1 MGNGLNRGL
10 NLPTCEK
17 AIIRCCNG
25 RYVQDLATECFNRNN
40 CPSLQWLGKNACLP
54 KVVNA
59 VMEKNSEKS
68 RAITNSKKF
77 KLKELSEEANI
88 EVVRNG
94 KDEII
99 GINIMLMED
108 VKISIGQFLK
118 NIKRFEN

>member
-1 MGNGLNRGL
+1 MDKDSQN
-10 NLPTCEK
+10 T
-17 AIIRCCNG
+17 IID
-25 RYVQDLATECFNRNN
+25 Y
-40 CPSLQWLGKNACLP
+40 
-54 KVVNA
+54 
-59 VMEKNSEKS
+59 
-68 RAITNSKKF
+68 NSKKF

-88 EVVRNG
+88 EVVRDG

>member
-1 MGNGLNRGL
+1 LSTN
-10 NLPTCEK
+10 
-17 AIIRCCNG
+17 
-25 RYVQDLATECFNRNN
+25 CFIRNN
-40 CPSLQWLGKNACLP
+40 CPSLQWLGKNACSP
-54 KVVNA
+54 TVVNA
-59 VMEKNSEKS
+59 LTEKISEKS
-68 RAITNSKKF
+68 RAIINSKKF

-88 EVVRNG
+88 EVVRDG

>member
-1 MGNGLNRGL
+1 
-10 NLPTCEK
+10 
-17 AIIRCCNG
+17 
-25 RYVQDLATECFNRNN
+25 
-40 CPSLQWLGKNACLP
+40 
-54 KVVNA
+54 
-59 VMEKNSEKS
+59 MEKNSEKG
-68 RAITNSKKF
+68 RAIINSKKF

-88 EVVRNG
+88 EVVRDG

>member
-1 MGNGLNRGL
+1 M
-10 NLPTCEK
+10 
-17 AIIRCCNG
+17 
-25 RYVQDLATECFNRNN
+25 
-40 CPSLQWLGKNACLP
+40 
-54 KVVNA
+54 VNA
-59 VMEKNSEKS
+59 LTEKISEKS
-68 RAITNSKKF
+68 RAIINSKKF

-88 EVVRNG
+88 EVVRDG